1 MRLFVTAAVLSIAAA
16 APSLAGT
23 VITGEISTPKVSGK
37 LVEYIEPDRLRF
49 ESSSEYVFRRGAFLQ
64 PAL

>member
-1 MRLFVTAAVLSIAAA
+1 
-16 APSLAGT
+16 

-49 ESSSEYVFRRGAFLQ
+49 ELSSEYVSIFRADQDTPTCRTQ
-64 PAL
+64 PTGNSCG